1 MTARCPEPAC
11 PVRYA
16 TGDDRRCSDHTDTG
30 EGVADRLARLTTLT
44 AAPGDGEPIPLN
56 SRDW

>member
-1 MTARCPEPAC
+1 
-11 PVRYA
+11 VRYA